1 MNYMIKQESHRRKV
15 MDNQLKVKFKI
26 GNIVE
31 FEAEG
36 KSEDVEKERQEFLSQ
51 ILPAA
56 ISAVEATRVSNVTN
70 EIVEIPTSNTPVLEL
85 QDMGECS
92 VNEFLNQKGFSKQID
107 IALGLIY
114 YKEKFCN
121 VIDVNSDELKNYFSE
136 AKIPVPGNVS
146 DVLGKLVG
154 KVMIMKSD
162 VRGRYKLT
170 RNGTQFIDE
179 FMLTEK
185 KTTSKKKTSALK
197 GGSHSSKE
205 SYQMNKDLNLLPNDR
220 ETFQQFY
227 EKKEPKTGIE
237 VNTVAVYYLEKVLEK
252 QEITI
257 EDIYT
262 CYKNVNAR
270 IPKALK
276 QSLNDTSS
284 SKYGYINA
292 VNNYYTVSTVGEN
305 FVEFDLPKKKKDN
318 KIKG

>member
-1 MNYMIKQESHRRKV
+1 

-56 ISAVEATRVSNVTN
+56 ISAVEETRASNMPN
-70 EIVEIPTSNTPVLEL
+70 EIVEISTSNTPVLEVHE
-85 QDMGECS
+85 MGECS
-92 VNEFLNQKGFSKQID
+92 VNEFLNQKGFLKQID

-121 VIDVNSDELKNYFSE
+121 VLDVNGDELKTYFSE
-136 AKIPVPGNVS
+136 AKIPIPSNVG

-154 KVMIMKSD
+154 KAMIMNSD

-170 RNGTQFIDE
+170 RNGAQFVDE
-179 FMLTEK
+179 FVPTEK
-185 KTTSKKKTSALK
+185 KSTSKKKTFSSK
-197 GGSHSSKE
+197 GGSSSSKE

-227 EKKEPKTGIE
+227 EKKQPKTGIE
-237 VNTVAVYYLEKVLEK
+237 INTVAVYYLEKILEK
-252 QEITI
+252 QEISI

-276 QSLNDTSS
+276 QSLTDTSS

-292 VNNYYTVSTVGEN
+292 VNNYYTVSIVGEN
-305 FVEFDLPKKKKDN
+305 FVEYDLPKKKKDN
-318 KIKG
+318 KSKK